1 MAHSPAART
10 DHGPAPA
17 PSSTPAGDVPR
28 ATARRAPPSRAQRA
42 AETRRRNQ
50 AAAVVRIRTR
60 TAHQDRAVAVTP
72 SVFVQAMLPHKET
85 YLLDAH
91 GRRVSVPTGRLARDG
106 TPETLD
112 LLAPDHVATNG
123 AFTLTVRAGTRT
135 GPTPL
140 HPRVSLG
147 VPSGG
152 LARLLLC
159 HVVTEAMRRGSPTVD
174 LGHTLADLCR
184 ALDVTPSGGRKG
196 RLRYLF
202 DQLLRLATC
211 SASFQWETGTGYGH
225 RGRERYRGE
234 GLLLVDAYDLW
245 WRRAA
250 ATAAS
255 GEPPPPTA
263 GGTLTLG
270 AQLWKVCQDG
280 CVPLDW
286 RKLQFLRSYP
296 SALDLYLFLT
306 HRLAKLQ
313 ADSRSQVALGY
324 DHLHAQLGSHYATGP
339 DGHLTDR
346 GKKDF
351 GHRLRQALDRVR
363 LLWPA
368 LRVETPRGR
377 FVLHDTGPDIPRS
390 SRPS

>member
-1 MAHSPAART
+1 MAHPSRTART
-10 DHGPAPA
+10 SHGPAPTSSSHTGDARLTA
-17 PSSTPAGDVPR
+17 PPPR
-28 ATARRAPPSRAQRA
+28 PSRAQRA

-50 AAAVVRIRTR
+50 ADAVLRIRTR
-60 TAHQDRAVAVTP
+60 TAYQDHAVAVSP
-72 SVFVQAMLPHKET
+72 SVFVQAMLPHRET

-91 GRRVSVPTGRLARDG
+91 GCRVSIPTGSLARDG
-106 TPETLD
+106 TPETQD
-112 LLAPDHVATNG
+112 LLATDYVATNG

-174 LGHTLADLCR
+174 LGRTLADLCR
-184 ALDVTPSGGRKG
+184 ALDVTPSGGEKG

-211 SASFQWETGTGYGH
+211 SASFQWEAGTGYGH
-225 RGRERYRGE
+225 RGRERYRGKS
-234 GLLLVDAYDLW
+234 LLLVDAYDLW
-245 WRRAA
+245 WERAA
-250 ATAAS
+250 ATAAT
-255 GEPPPPTA
+255 GESPPPAA

-270 AQLWKVCQDG
+270 AQLWAVCQDG

-286 RKLQFLRSYP
+286 RKLQFLRGYP

-306 HRLAKLQ
+306 HRLARLQ
-313 ADSRSQVALGY
+313 ASSRSQVALTY

-339 DGHLTDR
+339 DGRLTDR

-351 GHRLRQALDRVR
+351 GQRLRQALDRVR
-363 LLWPA
+363 LLWPT

-377 FVLHDTGPDIPRS
+377 FILYDTGPDVPGR
-390 SRPS
+390 

>member
-1 MAHSPAART
+1 MAHPSWTTP
-10 DHGPAPA
+10 GP
-17 PSSTPAGDVPR
+17 TPTPPVPR
-28 ATARRAPPSRAQRA
+28 AQQNHHSRPLPERPTPAQRA
-42 AETRRRNQ
+42 AATRRRNK
-50 AAAVVRIRTR
+50 ADAVVRIRTR
-60 TAHQDRAVAVTP
+60 TAHQDGAVAVSP
-72 SVFVQAMLPHKET
+72 SVFVQAMLPHRET

-91 GRRVSVPTGRLARDG
+91 GQRVSVPTGRLARDG
-106 TPETLD
+106 TPETTD
-112 LLAPDHVATNG
+112 LLATDYVATNG

-135 GPTPL
+135 GPSPA

-174 LGHTLADLCR
+174 LGRTLADLCR
-184 ALDVTPSGGRKG
+184 TLDVTPSGGARG

-202 DQLLRLATC
+202 DQLLRLSTC

-234 GLLLVDAYDLW
+234 SLLLVQAYDLW
-245 WRRAA
+245 WQRAA
-250 ATAAS
+250 ATAAD
-255 GEPPPPTA
+255 GAPPPPTA

-270 AQLWKVCQDG
+270 AGLWAVCQDG
-280 CVPLDW
+280 CVPVDW
-286 RKLQFLRSYP
+286 RKLQFLRDYP

-313 ADSRSQVALGY
+313 ADRRATVALSY

-339 DGHLTDR
+339 DGRLTRR
-346 GKKDF
+346 GKRDF
-351 GHRLRQALDRVR
+351 GWRLRQALDRVR

-368 LRVETPRGR
+368 LRVDTPRGR
-377 FVLHDTGPDIPRS
+377 FVLHDTGPDVPR
-390 SRPS
+390 

>member
-1 MAHSPAART
+1 MAP
-10 DHGPAPA
+10 
-17 PSSTPAGDVPR
+17 PS
-28 ATARRAPPSRAQRA
+28 PSRAQRA
-42 AETRRRNQ
+42 AATRRRNQ
-50 AAAVVRIRTR
+50 ADAVARIRAR

-91 GRRVSVPTGRLARDG
+91 GQRVSAPTGRLARDG
-106 TPETLD
+106 TPETRD
-112 LLAPDHVATNG
+112 LLALDHVATNG

-152 LARLLLC
+152 LARLLLT
-159 HVVTEAMRRGSPTVD
+159 HVVTQAMQRGSPTVP
-174 LGHTLADLCR
+174 LGRTLADLCR

-211 SASFQWETGTGYGH
+211 SAAFQWEAGTGYGH
-225 RGRERYRGE
+225 RGRERYRGKT
-234 GLLLVDAYDLW
+234 LLLIDAYDLW
-245 WRRAA
+245 WERAA
-250 ATAAS
+250 QTAAT
-255 GEPPPPTA
+255 GRDAPMEAA
-263 GGTLTLG
+263 GGTLTLS

-286 RKLQFLRSYP
+286 RKLQFLRGYP
-296 SALDLYLFLT
+296 LALDLYLFLT
-306 HRLAKLQ
+306 HRLARLQ
-313 ADSRSQVALGY
+313 AGPRSTLALGY
-324 DHLHAQLGSHYATGP
+324 DRLHAQLGSHYATGP
-339 DGHLTDR
+339 GSGLTDR

-368 LRVETPRGR
+368 LRVDTPRGR
-377 FVLHDTGPDIPRS
+377 FVLHDTGPDIPG
-390 SRPS
+390 RPR